1 MQEFARMPATRTFSH
16 RDVDRRLNRLVAAC
30 IERIDLNPALLEEA
44 RIQVGKYSNV
54 RLRKEWELL
63 LALPWT
69 KLRLVLLEESEEGD
83 RIRQSVPF
91 GGVLSDEERLRILE
105 T

>member
-1 MQEFARMPATRTFSH
+1 MPATRTFSH
-16 RDVDRRLNRLVAAC
+16 KDIDLRLRRLVAAC
-30 IERIDLNPALLEEA
+30 VDKIDQNPALLEEA

-54 RLRKEWELL
+54 RLRKEWEMFLG
-63 LALPWT
+63 LPWT

-91 GGVLSDEERLRILE
+91 GGFLSDEERMRILE
-105 T
+105 A